1 MKGKKSLAYLFST
14 EQLRAEQ
21 QVSFRQIKERNDLL
35 LVSRVTVWPTDCW
48 QRVTPQ
54 AACWQ
59 PSTYQPHFLS
69 DSFLL
74 EKGKQLLKAPC
85 WAHSWIWESDKKL
98 PGADMEVFDI
108 ASLNRT
114 VHIPDSNI
122 RKKQQYSHGAVLL
135 ATLEICALSLTEGRN
150 KPWTLWFTQELVT
163 MGSPYPDPY
172 LHWKMFLRKIKIG
185 TKIKKHECS
194 NDYME
199 K

>member
-1 MKGKKSLAYLFST
+1 MKEKQNLAYLLFT

-21 QVSFRQIKERNDLL
+21 QVGFRQIKERNNLL
-35 LVSRVTVWPTDCW
+35 HVSRLTVWLTDCW
-48 QRVTPQ
+48 QHVTPQ

-59 PSTYQPHFLS
+59 PSTHQPHFLS

-85 WAHSWIWESDKKL
+85 CAHSCIWEEDKI
-98 PGADMEVFDI
+98 PGADMAVFDM

-114 VHIPDSNI
+114 AHIPDSNI
-122 RKKQQYSHGAVLL
+122 CKKQQYSHGAVLL
-135 ATLEICALSLTEGRN
+135 AALEMCAFSLTQGRN
-150 KPWTLWFTQELVT
+150 KPRAPWATVELST
-163 MGSPYPDPY
+163 MGSPYPGPC
-172 LHWKMFLRKIKIG
+172 LHWEMFLRKVKIG

-194 NDYME
+194 NDYM

>member
-1 MKGKKSLAYLFST
+1 MKGKQRLACLLSA

-21 QVSFRQIKERNDLL
+21 QVSFRQIKERNNLL
-35 LVSRVTVWPTDCW
+35 RVSRLTFWLTDCW

-74 EKGKQLLKAPC
+74 GKGKEHLKAPC
-85 WAHSWIWESDKKL
+85 WAHSWIWEPDKKL
-98 PGADMEVFDI
+98 AEADVAVFDM
-108 ASLNRT
+108 ASLSRRAHT
-114 VHIPDSNI
+114 PDSNR
-122 RKKQQYSHGAVLL
+122 RKKQQYSHGAILL
-135 ATLEICALSLTEGRN
+135 ATLEMCALSLTQGRN
-150 KPWTLWFTQELVT
+150 KPRALWSVLQLST
-163 MGSPYPDPY
+163 MGSPYPSPC
-172 LHWKMFLRKIKIG
+172 LHWEVFLRKIKIG

-199 K
+199 